1 MSLRVR
7 PAGTILSSAVTTPS
21 GLSVA
26 NPYMESINNCCIHPI
41 LEV

>member
-1 MSLRVR
+1 MSLRVCF
-7 PAGTILSSAVTTPS
+7 AGAFLSSAVTTPS

-26 NPYMESINNCCIHPI
+26 NPYMESINNCYIHPI